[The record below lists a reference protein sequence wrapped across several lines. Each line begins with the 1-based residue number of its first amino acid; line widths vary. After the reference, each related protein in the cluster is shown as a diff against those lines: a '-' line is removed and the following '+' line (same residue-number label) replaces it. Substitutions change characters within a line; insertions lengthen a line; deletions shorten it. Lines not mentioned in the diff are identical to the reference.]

1 MRFRPRVRR
10 SSYHSLSKVLLSFD
24 EELQSG
30 RQCRGE
36 DEDQQLKHTHF
47 AILTTGLYHP
57 RMRDLDAVE
66 DNAMPVR
73 KIIHIDMDAFYAS
86 VKQRDNPDL
95 RGKPVAVGGSAER
108 GVVAA
113 ASHEGACRTFAK
125 SHRRHCARS
134 SRFKNGCF

>member
-1 MRFRPRVRR
+1 
-10 SSYHSLSKVLLSFD
+10 LLSFD
-24 EELQSG
+24 EDLQSG

-36 DEDQQLKHTHF
+36 DEDQQLKHTHL

-73 KIIHIDMDAFYAS
+73 KIIHIDMDASYAS

-95 RGKPVAVGGSAER
+95 RGKPVAVGALPN
-108 GVVAA
+108 A
-113 ASHEGACRTFAK
+113 ASSRPPATKAHAGLLRNPTDGIAPGAAVSRTVVSKSAFGSRCRTLA
-125 SHRRHCARS
+125 
-134 SRFKNGCF
+134 